1 MEETGKG
8 RNQIKEAGQ
17 DKEEVYAIRERARSC
32 VLEGCKGRV
41 SQDHLAKQRIIKE
54 SDNCSAGCFCCTQR
68 VYQVL

>member
-1 MEETGKG
+1 MEETGKKAETKSKKLAKTKKKSKPSV
-8 RNQIKEAGQ
+8 KERIVAFW
-17 DKEEVYAIRERARSC
+17 K
-32 VLEGCKGRV
+32 CKGRV